1 MLGSV
6 LKILCYV
13 FLASKGN
20 FLLSVEVT
28 MAELRNRANL
38 FFGRAP
44 SSCTSYQF
52 AFIWALFYHG
62 TYLHLMYYTLLS
74 LESVKEMGNQPTMH
88 LHISEYKNSRD
99 SLNASSKFYF
109 RRWKCPH
116 NFDWSRVD
124 LWKQNQTRYIC
135 KSVDYLEAQR
145 EIRLPA
151 SKYRLH
157 I

>member
-1 MLGSV
+1 
-6 LKILCYV
+6 
-13 FLASKGN
+13 
-20 FLLSVEVT
+20 

-52 AFIWALFYHG
+52 AFIWALFHHG
-62 TYLHLMYYTLLS
+62 LVLTYTLCIYTLLS

-109 RRWKCPH
+109 R
-116 NFDWSRVD
+116 S
-124 LWKQNQTRYIC
+124 
-135 KSVDYLEAQR
+135 
-145 EIRLPA
+145 
-151 SKYRLH
+151 
-157 I
+157 

>member
-1 MLGSV
+1 MFMTNRVRVSLE
-6 LKILCYV
+6 ILCYV

-28 MAELRNRANL
+28 VAELRNRANL

-62 TYLHLMYYTLLS
+62 TYLHLMYYTILS
-74 LESVKEMGNQPTMH
+74 LESVKEQMGNQPTMH
-88 LHISEYKNSRD
+88 LHFSEYKNSRI

-109 RRWKCPH
+109 RR
-116 NFDWSRVD
+116 
-124 LWKQNQTRYIC
+124 
-135 KSVDYLEAQR
+135 
-145 EIRLPA
+145 
-151 SKYRLH
+151 
-157 I
+157 